1 MIYLQ
6 VIDKIFKFI
15 IPNTNIEK
23 VKNLENI
30 DYFLVSTKK
39 YWSDVIIQK
48 LTVQDI
54 TLQAKQSFPKLNNIV
69 LEGVN
74 KPKSV

>member
-54 TLQAKQSFPKLNNIV
+54 RLQAKQSFPKLNNIV